1 MRRTNMKP
9 PVYALVFELPTP
21 RKFMIRG
28 FILDVLASTIA
39 VACALALMIDG

>member
-9 PVYALVFELPTP
+9 PVYALTFELPPP

-28 FILDVLASTIA
+28 FLLDVLASTIA
-39 VACALALMIDG
+39 VVCALALMIDG